1 VKDWLRTDKT
11 VAVEVLSAM
20 SFFVMGLALLFSN
33 YASPDTR
40 SNYFWSIIF
49 LIFSTLQGLSIGFKK
64 EMYVVRVTTAWF
76 SGTTWIVLAF
86 TAINN
91 IMAVPVLFIGL
102 FNIYAFVHLV
112 GRAKI
117 DWTAY
122 IHQNKNVDTLTQ

>member
-1 VKDWLRTDKT
+1 MKDWFRTDKT
-11 VAVEVLSAM
+11 IAVEVLSAL
-20 SFFVMGLALLFSN
+20 SFFVMGLALLFAQ
-33 YASPDTR
+33 YTSPDAH

-49 LIFSTLQGLSIGFKK
+49 LIFSSLQGLSIIFKK

-76 SGTTWIVLAF
+76 SGTTWAVLAF

-122 IHQNKNVDTLTQ
+122 IHQKQNVDTLTQ